1 MDVSIPFMGGM
12 EETEL
17 IRSYKMY
24 KSLSSTPITALSTHD
39 SAYPTHN
46 MCNFFSTICSKDFA
60 L

>member
-24 KSLSSTPITALSTHD
+24 KSLSSTLITALTTHETQ
-39 SAYPTHN
+39 YV
-46 MCNFFSTICSKDFA
+46 
-60 L
+60 